1 MKKQIKNYETPEVE
15 IVEINVEKG
24 FATTGGVNSDSNEG
38 EGEFV
43 EPNEGAGKW

>member
-24 FATTGGVNSDSNEG
+24 FATTGDVSSDSDNATG
-38 EGEFV
+38 DLGDIV
-43 EPNEGAGKW
+43 PGAGKW

>member
-24 FATTGGVNSDSNEG
+24 FSNSSSELGGAGNEDSNEG
-38 EGEFV
+38 DGE
-43 EPNEGAGKW
+43 W